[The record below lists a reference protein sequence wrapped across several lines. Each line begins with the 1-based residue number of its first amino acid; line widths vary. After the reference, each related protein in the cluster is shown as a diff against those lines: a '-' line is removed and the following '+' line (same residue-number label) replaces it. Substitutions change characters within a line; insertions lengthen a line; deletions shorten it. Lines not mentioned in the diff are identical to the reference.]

1 MYLLELEVQMP
12 YMYVHLMVAHPCQ
25 FMLTIYKW
33 HVKKYFHLQRKI
45 YISRFYNNHF
55 GTVCLSQENNI
66 TTSKWTML
74 ANDHRSCLVVE
85 MLMSE
90 LTNLTAVF
98 FLFSVASPKYWNDG
112 W

>member
-1 MYLLELEVQMP
+1 VS
-12 YMYVHLMVAHPCQ
+12 VHVN
-25 FMLTIYKW
+25 
-33 HVKKYFHLQRKI
+33 HLQVTCQKILPFTEKNI

-112 W
+112 